1 MNGGELHILGDGFI
15 AGNLKVK
22 GNIENA
28 GIGAAPVGTIIYG
41 DYNGTTPTGYIAGIG
56 QLVNTVDYPNLFAL
70 WGYKYG
76 GSGAQFMI
84 PDVRDRYLKA
94 SGASRTVGSVQA
106 GQILS
111 HTHTGSTDS
120 AGAHAHNVYTK
131 DIARVDSDY
140 RENTG
145 DSPYYER
152 SDYISYPTDSQ
163 GAHTHTITVNATG
176 AATNEVNNIAFQGFF
191 KY

>member
-1 MNGGELHILGDGFI
+1 MDGGELNIRGDGYI

-56 QLVNTVDYPNLFAL
+56 QLVNTADYPNLFAL

-120 AGAHAHNVYTK
+120 AGAHTHLYWEGDQYGESGAY
-131 DIARVDSDY
+131 DS
-140 RENTG
+140 G
-145 DSPYYER
+145 DDVSLPQR
-152 SDYISYPTDSQ
+152 THDTSSA
-163 GAHTHTITVNATG
+163 GAHTHTITMNATG

>member
-1 MNGGELHILGDGFI
+1 MNRGELHIRGDGFI

-22 GNIENA
+22 GNIENV

-41 DYNGTTPTGYIAGIG
+41 DYNETTPTGYIAGIG

-70 WGYKYG
+70 WGYKHG

-111 HTHTGSTDS
+111 HTHTGSTGS
-120 AGAHAHNVYTK
+120 AGAHTHLYWEGDRHGEHGASH
-131 DIARVDSDY
+131 DSGDDESLPQ
-140 RENTG
+140 REHSTSSAGN
-145 DSPYYER
+145 
-152 SDYISYPTDSQ
+152 
-163 GAHTHTITVNATG
+163 HTHTITIDATG

>member
-1 MNGGELHILGDGFI
+1 MSVYGELNINGDGVI
-15 AGNLKVK
+15 NGDLEVK
-22 GNIENA
+22 GNIKNSN
-28 GIGAAPVGTIIYG
+28 IGSAPVGTIIYG
-41 DYNGTTPTGYIAGIG
+41 DYNGTTPTGYIAGVG
-56 QLVNTVDYPNLFAL
+56 QLVNTADYPNLFAL

-94 SGASRTVGSVQA
+94 SGTSRTVGSVQA

-111 HTHTGSTDS
+111 HTHTASSAS
-120 AGAHAHNVYTK
+120 AGAHTHNVGMGGVGQITGAGNPSVMANTSAITYWNAYTSS
-131 DIARVDSDY
+131 AG
-140 RENTG
+140 E
-145 DSPYYER
+145 
-152 SDYISYPTDSQ
+152 
-163 GAHTHTITVNATG
+163 HTHTITVNATG

>member
-1 MNGGELHILGDGFI
+1 MDGGELNIRGDGYI

-28 GIGAAPVGTIIYG
+28 GIGAVPVGTIIYG

-70 WGYKYG
+70 WGYKHG

-120 AGAHAHNVYTK
+120 AGEHTHPHNGRGK
-131 DIARVDSDY
+131 DGGQVNGQPDNQGRGGAINA
-140 RENTG
+140 NTG
-145 DSPYYER
+145 SAGD
-152 SDYISYPTDSQ
+152 
-163 GAHTHTITVNATG
+163 HTHTLTINNAGSTET
-176 AATNEVNNIAFQGFF
+176 APKHIAEPFYI
-191 KY
+191 KI

>member
-28 GIGAAPVGTIIYG
+28 GIGAAPVGTILYG

-70 WGYKYG
+70 WGYKHG

-111 HTHTGSTDS
+111 HTHTGSTYS
-120 AGAHAHNVYTK
+120 AGEHTHPHNGRGK
-131 DIARVDSDY
+131 DGGQVNGQPDNQGRGGVVNS
-140 RENTG
+140 NTG
-145 DSPYYER
+145 SA
-152 SDYISYPTDSQ
+152 
-163 GAHTHTITVNATG
+163 GAHTHTITMNATG
-176 AATNEVNNIAFQGFF
+176 AGTNEVNNIALQAFF

>member
-1 MNGGELHILGDGFI
+1 MDGGELNIRGDGYI

-28 GIGAAPVGTIIYG
+28 GIGVVPVGTIIYG

-56 QLVNTVDYPNLFAL
+56 QLVNTVNYPNLFAL
-70 WGYKYG
+70 WGYKHG

-94 SGASRTVGSVQA
+94 SGASRTVGSTQA

-111 HTHTGSTDS
+111 HTHTGSTNS
-120 AGAHAHNVYTK
+120 AGLHVHDNGAY
-131 DIARVDSDY
+131 D
-140 RENTG
+140 TG
-145 DSPYYER
+145 FW
-152 SDYISYPTDSQ
+152 ITGGTHHGSYMNPSTTSSA
-163 GAHTHTITVNATG
+163 GAHTHTITMNATG